1 MALNELPNE
10 VSQNNNNVSLT
21 SLNITIT
28 LAFFGMM
35 WSITSYILFTKWK
48 CTNDQSIWENQLL
61 PILKPIWD
69 TYGYPI
75 SYTICCAL
83 CNQNKYKLEK
93 RPING
98 EEVNKPYQQSVI
110 PISRVSSA
118 TGYQSISSI
127 NGANGHQSVSS
138 INGSSGANAY
148 QSMSR
153 VNGAN
158 GYQSINGENSGDTI
172 KHQRRITRANSADGY
187 LSSNGYE
194 TVDMNDEEKGLIDDL
209 VEQSGAWFGR

>member
-10 VSQNNNNVSLT
+10 VSQNNSNVNLT

-35 WSITSYILFTKWK
+35 WSIASYILFTKWK

-75 SYTICCAL
+75 FYTICCAL

-93 RPING
+93 GPSTEKKLI
-98 EEVNKPYQQSVI
+98 SH
-110 PISRVSSA
+110 ISRVLP
-118 TGYQSISSI
+118 
-127 NGANGHQSVSS
+127 QSVVSAVLMGIRVS
-138 INGSSGANAY
+138 AV
-148 QSMSR
+148 SM
-153 VNGAN
+153 VPMG
-158 GYQSINGENSGDTI
+158 I
-172 KHQRRITRANSADGY
+172 K
-187 LSSNGYE
+187 
-194 TVDMNDEEKGLIDDL
+194 V
-209 VEQSGAWFGR
+209 